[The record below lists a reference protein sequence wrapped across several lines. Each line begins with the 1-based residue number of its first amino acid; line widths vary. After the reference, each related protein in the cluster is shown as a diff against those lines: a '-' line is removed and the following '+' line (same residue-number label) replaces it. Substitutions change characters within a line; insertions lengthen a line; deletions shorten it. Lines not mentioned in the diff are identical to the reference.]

1 MTIEEFHLVLA
12 VDAWAITIQ
21 TLTGAAWLFFVS
33 LCFPPFFVH
42 AYHIRIYAWN
52 IK

>member
-21 TLTGAAWLFFVS
+21 TLTGMAAWLFVS
-33 LCFPPFFVH
+33 YVSSLFCPGLS
-42 AYHIRIYAWN
+42 YIRIYAWN